1 MGSSRIKGNWRAG
14 WALDL
19 HTTSS
24 SINPDGSFTNTYTEI
39 GEKLNQL
46 KYRNNLSVIDSL
58 AETASS
64 FIKELLVYK
73 YLAAIVPIPPS
84 KLDRPY
90 QPVFLLTEKI
100 GELVNLPAPTDYLTK
115 NKATQP
121 LKEITDIDTRREQL
135 SDAFSVRDNRFKGK
149 YVMLFDDLYRSGE
162 TLNAASSA
170 LTESGGVSRVFV
182 LTLTKTRVNR

>member
-1 MGSSRIKGNWRAG
+1 MGSSRIRGNWRAG

-24 SINPDGSFTNTYTEI
+24 TMNPDGSFTNTYTEI
-39 GEKLNQL
+39 GEMLNQL
-46 KYRNNLSVIDSL
+46 KYRNNLSVVDSL
-58 AETASS
+58 AETASN

-73 YLAAIVPIPPS
+73 YLAGIVPIPPS

-90 QPVFLLTEKI
+90 QPVFLLSEKI

-135 SDAFSVRDNRFKGK
+135 SDAFTVSDNRFRGK
-149 YVMLFDDLYRSGE
+149 YVLLFDDLYRSGE
-162 TLNAASSA
+162 TLSAASTV
-170 LTESGGVSRVFV
+170 LMEQGGVSRVFT
-182 LTLTKTRVNR
+182 LTLTRTRVNR